1 MSQSGKKRNSDLWN
15 VKIDIENVDEFEEG
29 QNMTS
34 LPQTMAIK
42 ESRLAK
48 SENLPQKNNLDNST

>member
-34 LPQTMAIK
+34 LPQAMAIK